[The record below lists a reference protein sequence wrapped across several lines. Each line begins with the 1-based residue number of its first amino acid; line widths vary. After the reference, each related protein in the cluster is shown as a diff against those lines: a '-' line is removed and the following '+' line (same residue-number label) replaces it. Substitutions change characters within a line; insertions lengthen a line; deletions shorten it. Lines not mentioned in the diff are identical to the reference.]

1 MALGCIHGLGA
12 VVALKGVSMDSCGLR
27 GYPWHGGSCGL
38 KGGIHGQGAVVALGG
53 IHGLGASMARGQLW
67 P

>member
-1 MALGCIHGLGA
+1 MALGGIHGLGAVMALGCIHGLGA

-27 GYPWHGGSCGL
+27 GYPWPGGSRGL
-38 KGGIHGQGAVVALGG
+38 KGGIN
-53 IHGLGASMARGQLW
+53 GQLW

>member
-1 MALGCIHGLGA
+1 MTLGGYPWHWDSCGLRRYPWPGGHPWHGGA

-38 KGGIHGQGAVVALGG
+38 KGGIN
-53 IHGLGASMARGQLW
+53 GQLW